1 MLTRLLLL
9 SLACAAPVA
18 AQAVVVPP
26 SPPVPVPLSPADST
40 RLFARGKQINDWF
53 LAGMLDSVYAAA
65 SAEARQKM
73 GGVEWLHSHWE
84 RFIEPAGAPIGD
96 VAMALTR
103 RDGEPQFWYEA
114 RFSQITNDLV
124 VVRWVLDTDGR
135 ITGVGMGPK
144 GTARKDS

>member
-1 MLTRLLLL
+1 MITRLLCL
-9 SLACAAPVA
+9 SLACAAPLA
-18 AQAVVVPP
+18 AQTAAAPTTA
-26 SPPVPVPLSPADST
+26 PVPVPLSPADST

-65 SAEARQKM
+65 SAETQQQM
-73 GGVEWLHSHWE
+73 GGIEWLHSHWE
-84 RFIEPAGAPIGD
+84 RFIDPAGAPVGE
-96 VAMALTR
+96 VTMALTR
-103 RDGEPQFWYEA
+103 RGGEPQFWYEA
-114 RFSQITNDLV
+114 RFSQITNDLM